1 MINPRRGGT
10 DSLRC
15 TSRVLQWLSAIAILA
30 VANVPA
36 RAQTTSDVVPPTL
49 QAFSFTP
56 TSIDVSAGPRL
67 VALSA
72 VVTDDLSGASA
83 VWVFFRSPT
92 TNQAVSVALPRT
104 GGTAL
109 DGTWSGNIAF
119 PQFAE
124 SGVWTVTQVQVF
136 DFAGNTSVIN
146 TNVLASR
153 LFPTQ
158 VMVTSVPDVTPPTV
172 TAAMAS
178 PSAIDVSSADQTV
191 MINLQISDDIA
202 GVAFTPC
209 SGNQGFTSFAITLRS
224 PTGAQNRYI
233 SNTGFTLFSGTR
245 INGTWRASFSMPKSS
260 ESGTWTL
267 QSIVVHDCAG
277 NTRSMSSAQIGAA
290 GIQIALNVT
299 STSADLQAP
308 TLADLSFVPITI
320 NTSTGSQA
328 VKIRMRVLDNLA
340 GVDFSP
346 DTPNLS
352 FFAGG
357 IEFRS
362 PSGNQAQSA
371 VAFNPFNLVSGT
383 VLDGTWEGTIT
394 LPQFSE
400 EGTWKIDYFGIK
412 DRTRNLRN
420 YTVSALAS
428 LGFPT
433 TFEVIKPSLIVD
445 GTVGTGGGAVNDQV
459 FGDRASV
466 FFPAGALSGTSQ
478 VAIDVLSK
486 PLDVESPTGFTGPG
500 TLYVNIHVTPAPN
513 FPLLPP
519 GLTVI
524 LPIEHPM
531 IAGSQLS
538 LYKVDTNTGGLIP
551 AINVFGG
558 PVLGHVNADGL
569 SATFFGI
576 ASLSTVVGLVPEALN
591 VGVDIKPGDSQNTI
605 NLKSRGVMPV
615 AILSSATFD
624 ARTII
629 PESIL
634 LAGTSVRLKGNGQPA
649 FSFEDVNGDGRL
661 DLLLQFDTQS
671 LDISS
676 NDTQAHLTGRTSDG
690 LRIVGH
696 DSIRIVPQ

>member
-1 MINPRRGGT
+1 
-10 DSLRC
+10 
-15 TSRVLQWLSAIAILA
+15 
-30 VANVPA
+30 
-36 RAQTTSDVVPPTL
+36 
-49 QAFSFTP
+49 
-56 TSIDVSAGPRL
+56 
-67 VALSA
+67 
-72 VVTDDLSGASA
+72 
-83 VWVFFRSPT
+83 
-92 TNQAVSVALPRT
+92 
-104 GGTAL
+104 
-109 DGTWSGNIAF
+109 
-119 PQFAE
+119 
-124 SGVWTVTQVQVF
+124 
-136 DFAGNTSVIN
+136 
-146 TNVLASR
+146 
-153 LFPTQ
+153 
-158 VMVTSVPDVTPPTV
+158 
-172 TAAMAS
+172 
-178 PSAIDVSSADQTV
+178 
-191 MINLQISDDIA
+191 
-202 GVAFTPC
+202 
-209 SGNQGFTSFAITLRS
+209 
-224 PTGAQNRYI
+224 
-233 SNTGFTLFSGTR
+233 
-245 INGTWRASFSMPKSS
+245 
-260 ESGTWTL
+260 
-267 QSIVVHDCAG
+267 
-277 NTRSMSSAQIGAA
+277 
-290 GIQIALNVT
+290 
-299 STSADLQAP
+299 
-308 TLADLSFVPITI
+308 
-320 NTSTGSQA
+320 
-328 VKIRMRVLDNLA
+328 
-340 GVDFSP
+340 
-346 DTPNLS
+346 
-352 FFAGG
+352 
-357 IEFRS
+357 
-362 PSGNQAQSA
+362 
-371 VAFNPFNLVSGT
+371 
-383 VLDGTWEGTIT
+383 
-394 LPQFSE
+394 
-400 EGTWKIDYFGIK
+400 
-412 DRTRNLRN
+412 
-420 YTVSALAS
+420 
-428 LGFPT
+428 
-433 TFEVIKPSLIVD
+433 
-445 GTVGTGGGAVNDQV
+445 
-459 FGDRASV
+459 
-466 FFPAGALSGTSQ
+466 